1 MKLKFYKYHGAGND
15 FIIIENLHEE
25 IKEEEKS
32 GLAKK
37 LCHRRFGIGGDGL
50 IFAEPS
56 SKADIK
62 MRVFNPDG
70 SEAEMCGNGIRC
82 LAKHASNFLLKNK
95 KLIRIE
101 TLAGVKEVEITKKQG
116 KVSYVRVAMGK
127 PKFDRKDIPALGEG
141 KLIKEKLEGLEINA
155 VNTGVPHVVVF
166 VEDVEKVDVET
177 LGRKIRY
184 NELFPQGTNVNFVQK
199 LKENEFKIRT
209 YERGVE
215 KETLACGTGI
225 CASGVVAATLGIAKE
240 DEPLL
245 FHAKGGDVYV
255 ELKEEIYMIG
265 PAEFV
270 FYGFYS
276 SI

>member
-15 FIIIENLHEE
+15 FIIIENLHKE

-32 GLAKK
+32 SLARK

-50 IFAEPS
+50 ILVEPS
-56 SKADIK
+56 SNADIK
-62 MRVFNPDG
+62 MRIFNPDG

-82 LAKHASNFLLKNK
+82 LAKHASNFLLENK
-95 KLIRIE
+95 KLIKIE
-101 TLAGVKEVEITKKQG
+101 TLAGVKEVEITENHG
-116 KVSYVRVAMGK
+116 KISYVRVAMGK
-127 PKFDRKDIPALGEG
+127 PKFERRNIPALGEG
-141 KLIKEKLEGLEINA
+141 RLLKEKLEGLEINA
-155 VNTGVPHVVVF
+155 VNTGVPHVVIF
-166 VEDVEKVDVET
+166 VEEVEKVDVET

-184 NELFPQGTNVNFVQK
+184 SKLFPQGTNVNFVQK

-225 CASGVVAATLGIAKE
+225 CASAVIATTLGIARE
-240 DEPLL
+240 DKPLL
-245 FHAKGGDVYV
+245 FHARGGDVYV

-270 FYGFYS
+270 FWGEV
-276 SI
+276 